1 MTKTETV
8 FTGLF
13 LVGALGVGLVGSLVL
28 YIHRHVTAEVVPSEM
43 AAAELDRQALRFL
56 HQEPLREIRDGHE
69 PLRHLVSSASPGSCE
84 RMRALI
90 SDSSS
95 GRLVRASMP
104 FGLLRIAKRGGLPYL
119 GELTPLLQDTEFE
132 SDRID
137 ISLAELEHRGPGLL
151 IDHAHRSGA
160 RILVWAE

>member
-1 MTKTETV
+1 M
-8 FTGLF
+8 F
-13 LVGALGVGLVGSLVL
+13 LTGALGVGIVAGSVR
-28 YIHRHVTAEVVPSEM
+28 YIQRHVAAEVVPSEM

-69 PLRHLVSSASPGSCE
+69 PLRHLVSSASPGS
-84 RMRALI
+84 RNSVRALI
-90 SDSSS
+90 SDARS

-104 FGLLRIAKRGGLPYL
+104 LGVLRIAKRSGFRYL

-137 ISLAELEHRGPGLL
+137 ISVAELEQRGPGLL

-160 RILVWAE
+160 RILMWVE